1 MSFYGSVYYQLIDTF
16 YKAVLRNKGKNK
28 ITFIDTNQ
36 IPDSVETPA
45 VGRKGVFGFDT
56 GNRWI
61 NLNVV
66 SEEKPESNELYS
78 IYEIYHGA
86 PDENA
91 NNLGYGFNLLLDD
104 SAIQNRTDEEGIIQL
119 DFHDEF
125 ETYNSI
131 YDDAGHIAGSER
143 KIYRLPKA
151 EVNDRVSELERLVGT
166 DADRQLPEMENEEDQ
181 NLYGYVE
188 ENTKDIQTVE
198 SYTGDWSKVVS
209 YWTSGNKWAPT
220 IAETIGNLEDM
231 YNSAVD
237 RYNNHKTFAEIIGK
251 LPNLYDKI
259 NEGNPISLIA
269 AILKESGRLDNLNSA
284 LSEHR
289 NNAEGQ
295 FNGIYTMIGEKI
307 DNDSI
312 YDHIKEL
319 YGRIDWDGRENT
331 VSYEIDDLAKR
342 ATDLE
347 NKDIELEQAYKAA
360 DLALDTAYKEADRIL
375 KEDLSKDIDAV
386 ELKADN
392 NTKAI
397 DTINNT
403 IIPGING
410 RLDGLDKRVDDHY
423 DAWKGTEQALKDADV
438 TLQGKIGNVP
448 ANSNIIDIISDT
460 EEGIKTLIG
469 TVPKESSVMQEI
481 NSISTDLGE
490 NTSEKTAFSLIQ
502 ENADA
507 IKEIQENIGTV
518 GENSL
523 VDQINTINSQ
533 IGTVGDKALS
543 VQINDINT
551 NLQNYVKSS
560 ELEAHVNLANT
571 TYATKSELSTTLN
584 NYVTNTQLTEKGY
597 ALNSDLETV
606 DGQVDDIIEQMD
618 ILGSPA
624 DFQDQITEGSTLL
637 LTIFQQL
644 QSIQTDI
651 KNIKIKINDLH
662 IDGDTPFPEVVEE
675 EVNPDENP
683 IE

>member
-28 ITFIDTNQ
+28 TTFVDTNQ

-86 PDENA
+86 PDANA
-91 NNLGYGFNLLLDD
+91 DNPGYGFNPLLDEQT
-104 SAIQNRTDEEGIIQL
+104 IQDRTDEEGIIQL

-125 ETYNSI
+125 ETYNNI
-131 YDDAGHIAGSER
+131 YDDAGHIAQSER

-166 DADRQLPEMENEEDQ
+166 DTDRQLPEMENEEDQ

-188 ENTKDIQTVE
+188 ENTKDIQTLE

-209 YWTSGNKWAPT
+209 YWASGNKWAPT

-231 YNSAVD
+231 YSSAVD

-251 LPNLYDKI
+251 LPNLYEKI

-269 AILKESGRLDNLNSA
+269 AILKESTRLDNLNGA
-284 LSEHR
+284 LNEHKS
-289 NNAEGQ
+289 NAEGQ

-319 YGRIDWDGRENT
+319 YNRIDWDDRENT
-331 VSYEIDDLAKR
+331 VSYEIDDLIRR

-347 NKDIELEQAYKAA
+347 NKDIELEGAYKAA
-360 DLALDTAYKEADRIL
+360 DLALETAYKEADRVL

-392 NTKAI
+392 NTRSI
-397 DTINNT
+397 NTINNT
-403 IIPGING
+403 TIPGING

-423 DAWKGTEQALKDADV
+423 DAWKGTEQALKDADIV
-438 TLQGKIGNVP
+438 LQEKIGNVP
-448 ANSNIIDIISDT
+448 TDSNVIDIIDDT
-460 EEGIKTLIG
+460 KEEIKTLIG
-469 TVPKESSVMQEI
+469 TVPEASSVMQEI
-481 NSISTDLGE
+481 NSISADLGE
-490 NTSEKTAFSLIQ
+490 NTSEKTAFTLIQ
-502 ENADA
+502 ENANA
-507 IKEIQENIGTV
+507 IREIQEDIGTV

-523 VDQINTINSQ
+523 VDQINTINTQ

-551 NLQNYVKSS
+551 NLQNYAKSS

-571 TYATKSELSTTLN
+571 TYATKSELN
-584 NYVTNTQLTEKGY
+584 NCVTNTQLDEKGY

-606 DGQVDDIIEQMD
+606 DRQVNSIIEQMNV
-618 ILGSPA
+618 LGSPT
-624 DFQDQITEGSTLL
+624 DFENQISEGSTLL
-637 LTIFQQL
+637 STIFQQL
-644 QSIQTDI
+644 QNIQVDI
-651 KNIKIKINDLH
+651 KNIKTKINSLH
-662 IDGDTPFPEVVEE
+662 VDGDTPFPEVVEG
-675 EVNPDENP
+675 ENTV
-683 IE
+683 E

>member
-1 MSFYGSVYYQLIDTF
+1 MD
-16 YKAVLRNKGKNK
+16 A
-28 ITFIDTNQ
+28 DQ
-36 IPDSVETPA
+36 IPDSVETSA

-66 SEEKPESNELYS
+66 SEEKPDSNELYS

-86 PDENA
+86 PDTITAKPYNGFKL
-91 NNLGYGFNLLLDD
+91 LGQSIDERMDD
-104 SAIQNRTDEEGIIQL
+104 QGIIQL
-119 DFHDEF
+119 EYFDEF
-125 ETYNSI
+125 ETYEGK

-143 KIYRLPKA
+143 RVYRLPKA

-188 ENTKDIQTVE
+188 ENTKDIQTLE

-220 IAETIGNLEDM
+220 IADTIGNLEDM

-251 LPNLYDKI
+251 LPTLYEKI

-269 AILKESGRLDNLNSA
+269 AILKESTRLDNLNNA
-284 LSEHR
+284 LNEHKS
-289 NNAEGQ
+289 NAEGQ

-319 YGRIDWDGRENT
+319 YDRIDWDDRENT
-331 VSYEIDDLAKR
+331 VSYEIDELIKR
-342 ATDLE
+342 ATNLE

-375 KEDLSKDIDAV
+375 KEDLSKDIAAV

-403 IIPGING
+403 TIPGING

-423 DAWKGTEQALKDADV
+423 DAWKGTEQALKDADA
-438 TLQGKIGNVP
+438 TLQEKIGNVP
-448 ANSNIIDIISDT
+448 VNSNIIDIISNT
-460 EEGIKTLIG
+460 EEEIKTLIG
-469 TVPKESSVMQEI
+469 VVPKESNIMQEI
-481 NSISTDLGE
+481 NSISADLGE
-490 NTSEKTAFSLIQ
+490 NTSETTAFSLIQ
-502 ENADA
+502 ENANA

-518 GENSL
+518 EGNSL

-551 NLQNYVKSS
+551 SLQNYAKSS
-560 ELEAHVNLANT
+560 ELETHVNLANT
-571 TYATKSELSTTLN
+571 TYATKSELSD
-584 NYVTNTQLTEKGY
+584 YVTNTGLNEKGY
-597 ALNSDLETV
+597 ALNSDLLEV
-606 DGQVDDIIEQMD
+606 DKQVDNIIGQIN
-618 ILGSPA
+618 ILGSPS
-624 DFQDQITEGSTLL
+624 DFSEKISESYPTLL
-637 LTIFQQL
+637 LTIFHQL
-644 QSIQTDI
+644 EDIQTDI
-651 KNIKIKINDLH
+651 KNIKTKINDLH
-662 IDGDTPFPEVVEE
+662 LDGDTPFPEVIE
-675 EVNPDENP
+675 EVNPDDETTT
-683 IE
+683 

>member
-28 ITFIDTNQ
+28 ITFVDIDQ

-86 PDENA
+86 PDTTTAKPYNGFKL
-91 NNLGYGFNLLLDD
+91 LGQSIDERMDD
-104 SAIQNRTDEEGIIQL
+104 QGVIQL
-119 DFHDEF
+119 EYFDEF
-125 ETYNSI
+125 ETYEGK
-131 YDDAGHIAGSER
+131 YDNAGHIAGSER
-143 KIYRLPKA
+143 KVYRLPKA

-188 ENTKDIQTVE
+188 ENTKDIQTLE

-220 IAETIGNLEDM
+220 IADTIGNLEDM

-251 LPNLYDKI
+251 LPTLYEKI

-269 AILKESGRLDNLNSA
+269 AILKESTRLDNLNGA
-284 LSEHR
+284 LNEHK

-319 YGRIDWDGRENT
+319 YDRIDWDDRENT

-403 IIPGING
+403 TIPGING

-423 DAWKGTEQALKDADV
+423 DAWKGTEQALKNADV
-438 TLQGKIGNVP
+438 TLQEKIGNVP

-469 TVPKESSVMQEI
+469 TVPEQSSVMQEI
-481 NSISTDLGE
+481 NSISAELGE

-502 ENADA
+502 ENANA
-507 IKEIQENIGTV
+507 IEKIQENIGTV

-551 NLQNYVKSS
+551 NLQNYAKSS

-584 NYVTNTQLTEKGY
+584 NYITNTQLTEKGY

-606 DGQVDDIIEQMD
+606 DGQVDDIIEQMN

-683 IE
+683 VE

>member
-16 YKAVLRNKGKNK
+16 YKAVLRNKGKNNK
-28 ITFIDTNQ
+28 TFMDVDQ

-66 SEEKPESNELYS
+66 SEEKPDSNELYS

-91 NNLGYGFNLLLDD
+91 NNLGYGFNLLLDKQT
-104 SAIQNRTDEEGIIQL
+104 IQDRTDEEGIIQL

-125 ETYNSI
+125 ETYNNI
-131 YDDAGHIAGSER
+131 YDDAGHIAESER

-188 ENTKDIQTVE
+188 ENTKDIQTLE

-220 IAETIGNLEDM
+220 IADTIGNLEDM

-237 RYNNHKTFAEIIGK
+237 RYNNHKTFVEIIGK
-251 LPNLYDKI
+251 LPTLYEKI

-269 AILKESGRLDNLNSA
+269 AILKESTRLDNLNDA
-284 LSEHR
+284 LNEHKS
-289 NNAEGQ
+289 NAEGQ

-319 YGRIDWDGRENT
+319 YDKIDWDNRENT

-347 NKDIELEQAYKAA
+347 NKDVELEQAYKAA

-403 IIPGING
+403 TIPGING

-438 TLQGKIGNVP
+438 TLQEKIGNVP
-448 ANSNIIDIISDT
+448 VNSNIIDIISDT
-460 EEGIKTLIG
+460 EEEIKTLIG
-469 TVPKESSVMQEI
+469 IVPEQSSVMQEI
-481 NSISTDLGE
+481 NSVSADLGE
-490 NTSEKTAFSLIQ
+490 NTSEKTAFVLIQ
-502 ENADA
+502 ENAN
-507 IKEIQENIGTV
+507 IIEEIQKDIGTV
-518 GENSL
+518 GEKSL
-523 VDQINTINSQ
+523 ADQISAINTQ

-551 NLQNYVKSS
+551 KLQDYAKSS

-571 TYATKSELSTTLN
+571 TYATKNELN

-606 DGQVDDIIEQMD
+606 DGQVDDIIGQMN

-624 DFQDQITEGSTLL
+624 DFQDQITEDSTLL

-644 QSIQTDI
+644 QNIQTDI